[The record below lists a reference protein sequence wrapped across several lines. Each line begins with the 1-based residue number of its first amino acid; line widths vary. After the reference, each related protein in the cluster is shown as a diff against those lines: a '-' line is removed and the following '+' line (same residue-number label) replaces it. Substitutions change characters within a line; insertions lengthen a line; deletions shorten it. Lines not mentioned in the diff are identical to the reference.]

1 MYNIERYSKTLEL
14 DKILQSL
21 SNEASIAETKA
32 EALKL
37 LPQTDFNTVGFL
49 LSQTDSAYTFMAQY
63 LAPNFAGA
71 RNVISALNRAV
82 AGAVLSMR
90 D

>member
-32 EALKL
+32 EAL
-37 LPQTDFNTVGFL
+37 
-49 LSQTDSAYTFMAQY
+49 
-63 LAPNFAGA
+63 
-71 RNVISALNRAV
+71 
-82 AGAVLSMR
+82 
-90 D
+90 